1 MPASETEGKQIIFA
15 KVYDIP
21 SASKLT
27 DIAPEGKPINFPEV
41 VGFEYFEN
49 ILDPFV
55 RANLTILD
63 SSGMIDTAFN
73 DCGVRQFC
81 PVELTLYD
89 PSHEK
94 KGWERDRSVFEFVGD
109 NCFYVNRVKDQV
121 AQGKKKA
128 YTLELITRDSLVALS
143 RTIKSA
149 WPPDDSKGIDYNTVV
164 SDVLNKYIKTS
175 KDYSYVMDA
184 MSESVDKVMGN
195 GRKPIELINNIC
207 TRATPKGTA
216 TGAGKEETR
225 PTGYAFYE
233 TYDSYK
239 FDSIYKLLTEPSN
252 LNVNHGAYDL
262 SIVNTPEST
271 EKQAAYSIL
280 GYKFYDGAT
289 QTSLQDEINAKTRGK
304 PKTVL
309 LDPERSTY
317 KVIEKL
323 TPETVVSPCL
333 KAASDNDFAPV
344 KTVTQS
350 EFQIEFYNTCDPD
363 ALDNSPPNPELSS
376 MNYGALLD
384 TLKSRTSTIKINGN
398 LSLSAGN
405 HLYIDFPLIKGDGV
419 KQTELSAKYSGHYLI
434 TKINHYVKDI
444 NHVYTTAEI
453 CKLVTS

>member
-1 MPASETEGKQIIFA
+1 MSASESNKQTIQAF
-15 KVYDIP
+15 VYDIP

-27 DIAPEGKPINFPEV
+27 DIAPEGDPLNFPEV
-41 VGFEYFEN
+41 ISFNYYEN
-49 ILDPFV
+49 VLDPFIQ
-55 RANLTILD
+55 ADITILD
-63 SSGMIDTAFN
+63 SSGVIDKAFGN
-73 DCGVRQFC
+73 CGIRQFC
-81 PVELTLYD
+81 PVEIIVND
-89 PSHEK
+89 PSNEK
-94 KGWERDRSVFEFVGD
+94 EWERERSVFEFSGT
-109 NCFYVNRVKDQV
+109 NCFYINRVKDQIT
-121 AQGKKKA
+121 QGKKKQ
-128 YTLELITRDSLVALS
+128 YTLELVTRDGLVALS

-164 SDVLNKYIKTS
+164 SDVLNKYIQTS

-216 TGAGKEETR
+216 TGGGVEETR

-252 LNVNHGAYDL
+252 LNVNHGAYT
-262 SIVNTPEST
+262 VNFVNDNETS
-271 EKQAAYSIL
+271 EKNASYSIL
-280 GYKFYDGAT
+280 GYKFYDGTT
-289 QTSLQDEINAKTRGK
+289 QTSLLEEITAKTRGK
-304 PKTVL
+304 AKTLVL
-309 LDPERSTY
+309 DHERSSY
-317 KVIEKL
+317 KTIEKL

-333 KAASDNDFAPV
+333 KSASDNDFAPV

-350 EFQIEFYNTCDPD
+350 EYQIEYYNTCEPD
-363 ALDNSPPNPELSS
+363 ALDNRPPNPELSS

-405 HLYIDFPLIKGDGV
+405 HIYIDFPEIQGDGIN
-419 KQTELSAKYSGHYLI
+419 QTELSAKYSGYYLI
-434 TKINHYVKDI
+434 TKIKHYTQDI
-444 NHVYTTAEI
+444 QHVYTIAEI

>member
-1 MPASETEGKQIIFA
+1 MSASESNKQTIQAF
-15 KVYDIP
+15 VYDIP

-27 DIAPEGKPINFPEV
+27 DIAPEGDPLNFPEV
-41 VGFEYFEN
+41 ISFNYYEN
-49 ILDPFV
+49 VLDPFTQ
-55 RANLTILD
+55 ADITILD
-63 SSGMIDTAFN
+63 SSGVIDKAFGN
-73 DCGVRQFC
+73 CGIRQFC
-81 PVELTLYD
+81 PVEVILYG
-89 PSHEK
+89 PSNEK
-94 KGWERDRSVFEFVGD
+94 EWERERSVFEFSGD
-109 NCFYVNRVKDQV
+109 NCFYINRVKDQIT
-121 AQGKKKA
+121 QGKKKQ
-128 YTLELITRDSLVALS
+128 YTLELVTRDGLVALS

-216 TGAGKEETR
+216 TGGGVEETR

-252 LNVNHGAYDL
+252 LNVNHGAYTV
-262 SIVNTPEST
+262 SFVNDNETS
-271 EKQAAYSIL
+271 EKDASYSIL

-289 QTSLQDEINAKTRGK
+289 QTSLLDEITAKTRGK
-304 PKTVL
+304 AKTLVI
-309 LDPERSTY
+309 DQERSSY
-317 KVIEKL
+317 KTIEKL

-350 EFQIEFYNTCDPD
+350 EYQIEYYNTCEPD
-363 ALDNSPPNPELSS
+363 ALDNRPPNPELSS

-405 HLYIDFPLIKGDGV
+405 HIYIDFPEIQGDGI
-419 KQTELSAKYSGHYLI
+419 KQTELSAKYSGYYLI
-434 TKINHYVKDI
+434 TKIKHYTQDI
-444 NHVYTTAEI
+444 QHVYTIAEI

>member
-1 MPASETEGKQIIFA
+1 MPASETEKKKSIA
-15 KVYDIP
+15 EALVYDIP

-27 DIAPEGKPINFPEV
+27 DLAPEGKPINFPEV
-41 VGFEYFEN
+41 ISFEYFEN
-49 ILDPFV
+49 ILDPFI
-55 RANLTILD
+55 RANVTILD
-63 SSGMIDTAFN
+63 SSGEVDTAFN
-73 DCGVRQFC
+73 NCGVRQFC

-94 KGWERDRSVFEFVGD
+94 DWERDRSVFEFTGD

-121 AQGKKKA
+121 TQGKKKS
-128 YTLELITRDSLVALS
+128 YTLELITRDSLIALS
-143 RTIKSA
+143 RTIKSS
-149 WPPDDSKGIDYNTVV
+149 WPPDDSTGIDYNTVV

-195 GRKPIELINNIC
+195 ARKPIELINNIC

-216 TGAGKEETR
+216 TGGGKEETR

-252 LNVNHGAYDL
+252 LNINHGKYDL
-262 SIVNTPEST
+262 SIVNTSEST
-271 EKQAAYSIL
+271 EKEAAYSIL

-289 QTSLQDEINAKTRGK
+289 QTSLQEEITAKTRGK
-304 PKTVL
+304 AKTIL
-309 LDPERSTY
+309 LDQERSSY
-317 KVIEKL
+317 KMIEKL

-350 EFQIEFYNTCDPD
+350 EYQIEFYNSCKPD
-363 ALDNSPPNPELSS
+363 ALDNSPLNPELSS
-376 MNYGALLD
+376 MNYGALLNI
-384 TLKSRTSTIKINGN
+384 LKSKTSTINMNGN
-398 LSLSAGN
+398 LSLSVGN
-405 HLYIDFPLIKGDGV
+405 HLNIDFPLIKGDGV
-419 KQTELSAKYSGHYLI
+419 KQTELSAKYSGNYLI
-434 TKINHYVKDI
+434 TKIRHYVKDI

>member
-1 MPASETEGKQIIFA
+1 MSASESNKQTIQAF
-15 KVYDIP
+15 VYDIP

-27 DIAPEGKPINFPEV
+27 DIAPEGDPLNFPEV
-41 VGFEYFEN
+41 ISFNYYEN
-49 ILDPFV
+49 VLDPFTQ
-55 RANLTILD
+55 ADITILD
-63 SSGMIDTAFN
+63 SSGVIDKAFGN
-73 DCGVRQFC
+73 CGIRQFC
-81 PVELTLYD
+81 PVEVILYG
-89 PSHEK
+89 PSNEK
-94 KGWERDRSVFEFVGD
+94 EWERERSVFEFSGD
-109 NCFYVNRVKDQV
+109 NCFYINRVKDQIT
-121 AQGKKKA
+121 QGKKKQ
-128 YTLELITRDSLVALS
+128 YTLELVTRDGLVALS

-216 TGAGKEETR
+216 TGGGVEETR

-252 LNVNHGAYDL
+252 LNTSHGAYTV
-262 SIVNTPEST
+262 SFVNDNETS
-271 EKQAAYSIL
+271 EKDASYSIL

-289 QTSLQDEINAKTRGK
+289 QTSLLDEITAKTRGK
-304 PKTVL
+304 AKTLVI
-309 LDPERSTY
+309 DQERSSY
-317 KVIEKL
+317 KTIEKL

-350 EFQIEFYNTCDPD
+350 EYQIEYYNTCEPD
-363 ALDNSPPNPELSS
+363 ALDNRPPNPELSS

-405 HLYIDFPLIKGDGV
+405 HIYIDFPEIQGDGI
-419 KQTELSAKYSGHYLI
+419 KQTELSAKYSGYYLI
-434 TKINHYVKDI
+434 TKIKHYTQDI
-444 NHVYTTAEI
+444 QHVYTIAEI

>member
-1 MPASETEGKQIIFA
+1 MSASETEKKKSIYAF
-15 KVYDIP
+15 VYDIP

-27 DIAPEGKPINFPEV
+27 DIAPEGEPINFPEV

-49 ILDPFV
+49 MLDPFI

-63 SSGMIDTAFN
+63 SSGMIDTAFDN
-73 DCGVRQFC
+73 CGVRQFC
-81 PVELTLYD
+81 PVRVILYD

-94 KGWERDRSVFEFVGD
+94 EGWERERSVFEFDGD
-109 NCFYVNRVKDQV
+109 TCFYVNRVRDQV
-121 AQGKKKA
+121 TQGKKKQ

-149 WPPDDSKGIDYNTVV
+149 WPPDKSTGIDYNTVV

-175 KDYSYVMDA
+175 KDYSYVMDT
-184 MSESVDKVMGN
+184 MSESVDKIMGN

-207 TRATPKGTA
+207 TRATPKATA
-216 TGAGKEETR
+216 TGGGPEETR

-252 LNVNHGAYDL
+252 LNVNHGAYNL
-262 SIVNTPEST
+262 SIVNDAEST
-271 EKQAAYSIL
+271 EEQAAYSIL
-280 GYKFYDGAT
+280 GYKFYDGTT
-289 QTSLQDEINAKTRGK
+289 QTSLQDEIAAKTRGK
-304 PKTVL
+304 AKTLL
-309 LDPERSTY
+309 LDYQRNVFKT
-317 KVIEKL
+317 IEKL

-344 KTVTQS
+344 KTVNQT
-350 EFQIEFYNTCDPD
+350 EYQIEYYNICDPA

-384 TLKSRTSTIKINGN
+384 TLRSRTSTIKVNGN
-398 LSLSAGN
+398 LSLSAGD
-405 HLYIDFPLIKGDGV
+405 HIYIDFPLIKGDGI

-434 TKINHYVKDI
+434 TTIRHYIEDI
-444 NHVYTTAEI
+444 NSVYTIAEI

>member
-15 KVYDIP
+15 EVYDIP

-27 DIAPEGKPINFPEV
+27 DIAPEGKSENFPEV

-63 SSGMIDTAFN
+63 SSGVIDTAFN
-73 DCGVRQFC
+73 HCGVRQFC
-81 PVELTLYD
+81 PVEVTLYD

-94 KGWERDRSVFEFVGD
+94 DWKRDRSVFEFVGD

-184 MSESVDKVMGN
+184 MSESVDKIMGN

-216 TGAGKEETR
+216 TGGGVEETR

-239 FDSIYKLLTEPSN
+239 FDSIYKLLTEASN
-252 LNVNHGAYDL
+252 LNTNHGRYDL

-271 EKQAAYSIL
+271 EKEAAYSIL
-280 GYKFYDGAT
+280 GYKFYDGTT
-289 QTSLQDEINAKTRGK
+289 QTSLLEEITAKTRGK
-304 PKTVL
+304 AKTLL
-309 LDPERSTY
+309 LDHERSSY
-317 KVIEKL
+317 KTIEKL

-350 EFQIEFYNTCDPD
+350 EYQIEYYNTCEPD
-363 ALDNSPPNPELSS
+363 ALDNRPPNPELSS

-384 TLKSRTSTIKINGN
+384 TLKSRTSTIRINGN

-419 KQTELSAKYSGHYLI
+419 KQTELSAKYSGIYLI
-434 TKINHYVKDI
+434 SKINHYVKDI